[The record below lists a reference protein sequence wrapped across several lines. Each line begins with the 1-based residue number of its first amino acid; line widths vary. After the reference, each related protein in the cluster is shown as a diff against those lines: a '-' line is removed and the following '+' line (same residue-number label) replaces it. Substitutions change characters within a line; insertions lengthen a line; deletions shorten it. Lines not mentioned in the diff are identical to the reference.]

1 MAMASGI
8 YGALLRD
15 TLSNTYAYD
24 LATGGDT
31 IKWQTTTD
39 ALTPN
44 FDAAAPVEADL
55 TAEVTGTGYT
65 TGGETLAGQDVT
77 IAAGV
82 LKFDGTDV
90 TTLTNTTLGD
100 GGAGNVFGV
109 VFLDDTLA
117 TPAKPLLLAVD
128 FGADYQTIAGTF
140 DITWNAAGIFTID
153 YTP

>member
-15 TLSNTYAYD
+15 VLSNSYAYD
-24 LATGGDT
+24 LATSGDS
-31 IKWQTTTD
+31 IKWQTTTNT
-39 ALTPN
+39 LTPN

-65 TGGETLAGQDVT
+65 TGGEVLAGQGVT

-90 TTLTNTTLGD
+90 SLSTTTLTS
-100 GGAGNVFGV
+100 VEGV

-117 TPAKPLLLAVD
+117 TPVKPLICAVD
-128 FGADYQTIAGTF
+128 FTTPYSTSAGTF
-140 DITWNAAGIFTID
+140 AIVWDAAGIFTIT
-153 YTP
+153 Y

>member
-15 TLSNTYAYD
+15 VLSNTYAYD

-39 ALTPN
+39 TFSPN

-55 TAEVTGTGYT
+55 ANEVEGTGYT

-77 IAAGV
+77 IASGV

-90 TTLTNTTLGD
+90 SLPNTTLSS
-100 GGAGNVFGV
+100 VEGV

-117 TPAKPLLLAVD
+117 TPLDPLICAVD
-128 FGADYQTIAGTF
+128 FTTPYSTSSGTF
-140 DITWNAAGIFTID
+140 AITWDAAGIFTID

>member
-8 YGALLRD
+8 YGAFLRD
-15 TLSNTYAYD
+15 CLSNTYAYD
-24 LATGGDT
+24 LATAGDT

-39 ALTPN
+39 TLTPDFN
-44 FDAAAPVEADL
+44 AAAPVEADL
-55 TAEVTGTGYT
+55 ANEVTGTGYT

-77 IAAGV
+77 IAAGL

-90 TTLTNTTLGD
+90 SLSTTTLSS
-100 GGAGNVFGV
+100 VEGV

-117 TPAKPLLLAVD
+117 TPVKPLLVAVD
-128 FGADYQTIAGTF
+128 FTTPYSTVAGTF
-140 DITWNAAGIFTID
+140 AITWDAAGIFTID